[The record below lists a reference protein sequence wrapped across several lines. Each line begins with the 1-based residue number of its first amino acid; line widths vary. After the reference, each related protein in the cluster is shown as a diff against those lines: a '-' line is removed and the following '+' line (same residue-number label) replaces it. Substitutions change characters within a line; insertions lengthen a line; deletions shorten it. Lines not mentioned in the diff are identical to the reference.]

1 MSHILARLRNVKFD
15 LIESV
20 LKADAPQHAK
30 EGLFLKHLW
39 QNADDSNEVL
49 FLFQTEDLDRARR
62 FIDRVHGEA
71 LKKDPHAN
79 LPQMTFLK

>member
-49 FLFQTEDLDRARR
+49 FLFQTGVSIGRDGLSTAFMER
-62 FIDRVHGEA
+62 H
-71 LKKDPHAN
+71 
-79 LPQMTFLK
+79 